1 MRVVVPGRVNLIG
14 GHVDFHDG
22 LVVTAA
28 IDRFVT
34 VEATERGGS
43 VVEVRSDGFEGSVV
57 VAASGAVLRE
67 GHLPGWGR
75 LVASVLAEL
84 DALGRPATGFRA
96 EVSSNL
102 PAGGGLSSSAA
113 FALAVAATAARAAE
127 WSVDPHTLALACRRA
142 EHAATGVRCGIQ
154 DQLAIVVGG
163 VALLDCRSLE
173 AESLELD
180 ECVSLLVIDS
190 GVTRRLEGSPWEA
203 RREESFGQAASLGV
217 EHLRDLPS
225 GAPLGNLPLARHVV
239 EEIGR
244 VQEFAGALR
253 RGDLERAGS
262 LMTASHES
270 SRDLWRSSL
279 PQLDLLVD
287 ELVAAGAY
295 GARLTGGG
303 FGGSVVAL
311 CGAEL
316 AGAAA
321 DSASAAFERAFGE
334 RPTAHVVRPVV
345 GLS

>member
-1 MRVVVPGRVNLIG
+1 VHGAGVGALQAIGPNAIGCAIGAWFAGPISAKLGRITVMKIAALIFFVTSLACGFAWDIGSLTVFRLIG
-14 GHVDFHDG
+14 GFAVG
-22 LVVTAA
+22 
-28 IDRFVT
+28 
-34 VEATERGGS
+34 
-43 VVEVRSDGFEGSVV
+43 
-57 VAASGAVLRE
+57 AASVIA
-67 GHLPGWGR
+67 
-75 LVASVLAEL
+75 
-84 DALGRPATGFRA
+84 PAYIA
-96 EVSSNL
+96 EVS
-102 PAGGGLSSSAA
+102 PSAIRGR
-113 FALAVAATAARAAE
+113 LG
-127 WSVDPHTLALACRRA
+127 SL
-142 EHAATGVRCGIQ
+142 Q
-154 DQLAIVVGG
+154 QLAIVVGG

-303 FGGSVVAL
+303 FGGATINLVNYHEVEGFIAHMTAGYEKQLGVKTKPLVCQVVD
-311 CGAEL
+311 GAN
-316 AGAAA
+316 
-321 DSASAAFERAFGE
+321 
-334 RPTAHVVRPVV
+334 
-345 GLS
+345 